1 MGQSEQIEQMK
12 LEQKILEIALE
23 ELAGAEDI
31 TYAGLPWNAVY
42 KAFEELGMEPEPAVM
57 EPFWHRVVA
66 ESKRWQREALQ
77 KLWDILGISMPS
89 WAYKRLESPNWEVFW
104 TTYFQKKPPQIR
116 VGFLFRDDP
125 LVFPL
130 PQPHPS
136 GGFAISAWPGGME
149 VKVRQLYARKGQ
161 AYLATNVFTDTRAIL
176 AGLRSFAPLFAFL
189 GLADLE
195 RAFLA
200 LEGLEDG
207 EVRREG
213 AYLLAREGGTRLLFR
228 GTLTGDPDLDAAL
241 LLGRE
246 VVLGTGEIRARIKL
260 KVEAGRIGP
269 RMHMEE
275 GFLEWGEEAFPLAP
289 PSGPEVGLQERNAV
303 DRLLRDSLRHF
314 LSAASRLIPPPS
326 PPMRGLIEELI
337 DGNPLEAL
345 KAEDLPPRAYMRLL
359 SHY

>member
-1 MGQSEQIEQMK
+1 LEHLE
-12 LEQKILEIALE
+12 LEQKVLRIALE
-23 ELAGAEDI
+23 ELARAEDI
-31 TYAGLPWNAVY
+31 SYAGLPWNAVY
-42 KAFEELGMEPEPAVM
+42 KALKELGVEPEPAVM
-57 EPFWHRVVA
+57 ETLWHRVVA

-104 TTYFQKKPPQIR
+104 TTYFQKKPPQVR

-176 AGLRSFAPLFAFL
+176 AGLQSFAPIFAFL
-189 GLADLE
+189 GLADLDG
-195 RAFLA
+195 AFLA
-200 LEGLEDG
+200 LEGLKDG

-213 AYLLAREGGTRLLFR
+213 AYLLAREGDTRVLFR
-228 GTLTGDPDLDAAL
+228 GTLTGDPDLDEAF

-246 VVLGTGEIRARIKL
+246 VVLGSREIALRL
-260 KVEAGRIGP
+260 KVKVEEEVGGP
-269 RMHMEE
+269 RMWMEE
-275 GFLEWGEEAFPLAP
+275 GVLDWEGEVLPLVSH
-289 PSGPEVGLQERNAV
+289 SGAKVSPLERNALT
-303 DRLLRDSLRHF
+303 RLLRESLRSSLRAAP
-314 LSAASRLIPPPS
+314 LSPR
-326 PPMRGLIEELI
+326 MRGLVEELL
-337 DGNPLEAL
+337 DDNPLEAL
-345 KAEDLPPRAYMRLL
+345 KAEDLPSRAYVRLL